1 MPEDPKEFTPSGA
14 DEVGKIGKQDWEL
27 PHSVSAPPEGWS
39 TSVETTSYEGED
51 HLTDYHP
58 PVDAHSVVYQ
68 HPFKTTRFINEDDE
82 LMVRVRIGRFFYS
95 PNTIYISKIAPHG
108 PHGEQQLL
116 VHAEQASVDAN
127 PEADPPTD
135 AVVPVRVAVVAD
147 NYPPVEYT
155 TTTDNPEAHNHK
167 VTVSRN
173 PAYQTQGVAT
183 QGTSQGVK
191 GEDVLDD
198 NDFLVDGFDGR
209 NNPLGLW
216 PQPDWHFPDAATGG
230 GVSDEFPGGQWGWES
245 TNTSGGTETFGVTA
259 LLSGE
264 GNIPAQFFS
273 AKANEVEG
281 FGTKKNMYAEFEAF
295 EEESSMWLMYILKVD
310 TAGSASPELYAPSF
324 HYEVQLVLKEGTA
337 YPGVSVENLEGFGG
351 LGNFQV
357 AVDISPNDLA
367 DGVDVDGNAI
377 PIHRKEIML
386 ANSPHGEDADI
397 RSIPG
402 FAGEANIDAYNI
414 GVYYIKIAEIPEVEQ
429 TAEEGEEDPVVEIDQ
444 IIHDNIYM
452 YPTWVA
458 PSGEL
463 PTAPGFGEDPPE

>member
-14 DEVGKIGKQDWEL
+14 DEVGKIGKREWEL
-27 PHSVSAPPEGWS
+27 PHSISPPPEGWS
-39 TSVETTSYEGED
+39 TSVETTSYGGDD
-51 HLTDYHP
+51 HLEDYHP

-82 LMVRVRIGRFFYS
+82 LMVRVRIGRFFYT
-95 PNTIYISKIAPHG
+95 PNTIYVSKIQPHG

-116 VHAEQASVDAN
+116 VHAEQPGVAAAGGDPQVD
-127 PEADPPTD
+127 
-135 AVVPVRVAVVAD
+135 PVRAGVVGD
-147 NYPPVEYT
+147 YYPPHT
-155 TTTDNPEAHNHK
+155 HSTSTDGEHPHGHT
-167 VTVSRN
+167 VDVSRN
-173 PAYQTQGVAT
+173 PAYQTSGHTT
-183 QGTSQGVK
+183 QGTSQGTK
-191 GEDVLDD
+191 GADGADAATGLP
-198 NDFLVDGFDGR
+198 VDGFDGR

-216 PQPDWHFPDAATGG
+216 PQPDWTDPAIDPNIGG
-230 GVSDEFPGGQWGWES
+230 GVSDEAPGGLWGWES
-245 TNTSGGTETFGVTA
+245 THSSDGQETFGVTA

-273 AKANEVEG
+273 AKEGEVEG
-281 FGTKKNMYAEFEAF
+281 FGTKKNMYAEFPAF
-295 EEESSMWLMYILKVD
+295 EEESTMWLMYILKVD
-310 TAGSASPELYAPSF
+310 AGSASPELYAPSF

-337 YPGVSVENLEGFGG
+337 YPGASDLNTDGFGG
-351 LGNFQV
+351 LGNFQI
-357 AVDISPNDLA
+357 AVDVEGSDEEAGL
-367 DGVDVDGNAI
+367 DGEGNAI

-397 RSIPG
+397 RSLPG
-402 FAGEANIDAYNI
+402 FAEEENLKAYNI